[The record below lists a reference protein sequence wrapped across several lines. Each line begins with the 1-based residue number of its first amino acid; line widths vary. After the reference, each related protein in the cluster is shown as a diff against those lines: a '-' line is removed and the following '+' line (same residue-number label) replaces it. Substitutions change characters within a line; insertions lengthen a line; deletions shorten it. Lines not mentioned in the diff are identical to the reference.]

1 MEPCRVYKN
10 LLRGSNLGLEAKVVL
25 DTTVV
30 GNVLQV
36 ATILDDTVAV
46 TGLEVLLAAHV
57 REAPLLRDDNLLAT
71 SELVTRATQRLDGV
85 RTVAITRADR
95 QKHLTNVDTGDKS
108 VRLTEGT
115 THTRLQTVGTSAR
128 KHLVDTDDVVGVD
141 THTEV
146 ESILTRH
153 LHHVLV
159 GTDTSS
165 FKGLRRNLLVFVTD
179 KVDTE
184 WEFIH
189 RSLLT
194 TQIVDT
200 DLRVRHTTVV
210 PRLGLSWVS
219 IMFSKSLQSK
229 QVRYIRKACSC
240 SSGSNEQVDVPFC
253 FVLVYNV
260 SKSPVAKRTLTLW
273 RGKERKFASQLPP
286 KRGGHVSAI
295 CTRFTV
301 HHV

>member
-10 LLRGSNLGLEAKVVL
+10 LLRGSNLGLEAEVVL

-30 GNVLQV
+30 SNVLQV

-189 RSLLT
+189 RGLLT

-219 IMFSKSLQSK
+219 IMFSKDL
-229 QVRYIRKACSC
+229 
-240 SSGSNEQVDVPFC
+240 
-253 FVLVYNV
+253 
-260 SKSPVAKRTLTLW
+260 
-273 RGKERKFASQLPP
+273 
-286 KRGGHVSAI
+286 
-295 CTRFTV
+295 
-301 HHV
+301 

>member
-10 LLRGSNLGLEAKVVL
+10 LLRGSNLGLEAEVVL

-30 GNVLQV
+30 SNVLQV

-85 RTVAITRADR
+85 RTVTITRADR

-108 VRLTEGT
+108 VRLTKGT

-128 KHLVDTDDVVGVD
+128 KHLVDTDDVVRVD

-146 ESILTRH
+146 ERVLTSG
-153 LHHVLV
+153 LGHVLV
-159 GTDTSS
+159 GTDARS
-165 FKGLRRNLLVFVTD
+165 FKSLSGDLLVLVTHQ
-179 KVDTE
+179 VNAE
-184 WEFIH
+184 GELVH
-189 RSLLT
+189 RGLLT

-200 DLRVRHTTVV
+200 DLRIRHTTVV
-210 PRLGLSWVS
+210 PGLGLFMLVPTAQL
-219 IMFSKSLQSK
+219 SK
-229 QVRYIRKACSC
+229 
-240 SSGSNEQVDVPFC
+240 
-253 FVLVYNV
+253 
-260 SKSPVAKRTLTLW
+260 
-273 RGKERKFASQLPP
+273 
-286 KRGGHVSAI
+286 
-295 CTRFTV
+295 
-301 HHV
+301 

>member
-57 REAPLLRDDNLLAT
+57 REAPLLRDDDLLAT
-71 SELVTRATQRLDGV
+71 SELVTRATQRLDSV
-85 RTVAITRADR
+85 RTVSITRADR

-108 VRLTEGT
+108 VRLTKGT

-128 KHLVDTDDVVGVD
+128 KHLVDTDDVVGVNA
-141 THTEV
+141 HTEV
-146 ESILTRH
+146 ESILTCH

-184 WEFIH
+184 RELIH
-189 RSLLT
+189 RSLLA

-219 IMFSKSLQSK
+219 TS
-229 QVRYIRKACSC
+229 
-240 SSGSNEQVDVPFC
+240 
-253 FVLVYNV
+253 VL
-260 SKSPVAKRTLTLW
+260 KDL
-273 RGKERKFASQLPP
+273 
-286 KRGGHVSAI
+286 
-295 CTRFTV
+295 
-301 HHV
+301 

>member
-10 LLRGSNLGLEAKVVL
+10 LLRGSNLGLEAEVVL

-30 GNVLQV
+30 SNVLQV

-128 KHLVDTDDVVGVD
+128 KHLVDADNVVGVH
-141 THTEV
+141 THAEV
-146 ESILTRH
+146 ERVLTGG
-153 LHHVLV
+153 LGHVLV
-159 GTDTSS
+159 GTDTRSLES
-165 FKGLRRNLLVFVTD
+165 LRRDLLVLVTHQ
-179 KVDTE
+179 VHTE
-184 WEFIH
+184 GEVVH

-194 TQIVDT
+194 AQVVDA
-200 DLRVRHTTVV
+200 DLGVRHTTVV
-210 PRLGLSWVS
+210 ARLGL
-219 IMFSKSLQSK
+219 
-229 QVRYIRKACSC
+229 
-240 SSGSNEQVDVPFC
+240 D
-253 FVLVYNV
+253 
-260 SKSPVAKRTLTLW
+260 
-273 RGKERKFASQLPP
+273 
-286 KRGGHVSAI
+286 GG
-295 CTRFTV
+295 
-301 HHV
+301 